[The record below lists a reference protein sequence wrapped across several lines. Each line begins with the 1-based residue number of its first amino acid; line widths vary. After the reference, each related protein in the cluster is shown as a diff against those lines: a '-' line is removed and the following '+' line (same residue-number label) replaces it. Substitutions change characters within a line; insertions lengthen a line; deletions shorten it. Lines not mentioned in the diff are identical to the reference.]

1 MERGSI
7 DSGWVPSPRHIVQD
21 MSDKTQGV
29 LAIVMALVVL
39 FSAMWQPL
47 VSLTVATA
55 ALLLIGIYQLTS
67 HTGKS

>member
-1 MERGSI
+1 
-7 DSGWVPSPRHIVQD
+7 